1 MTISKP
7 TSESTQTSYGTKPLT
22 VRRTA
27 AGSRRRPQLADLPGW
42 LLSSVTVL
50 LLLIVWEVLVRVLD
64 VSEILFPA
72 PTRVAQAL
80 RDGFTGGTLVSN
92 TWVTLQEIVYG
103 FVIAVI
109 AGLIVAVWV
118 TSSRLAE
125 KIVLPIVVVLQTVP
139 KVALAPL
146 FLVWFGFGME
156 SKVLTTALIAFF
168 PILVNATLG
177 FNSAGTDQVNMM
189 RSFGA
194 SRWQVLF
201 RLRFPS
207 AVPSIVAGLDV
218 AVVLSVIGAIV
229 GEFVGAQAGLGYLIV
244 ASNTSLD
251 VATMFAAL
259 VVLSVIGLVLHYLV
273 VLIGRRLTFWSEENR
288 SRTAGSARSAT
299 P

>member
-1 MTISKP
+1 MT
-7 TSESTQTSYGTKPLT
+7 TTQAPETTTLRTLT
-22 VRRTA
+22 VTRETKA
-27 AGSRRRPQLADLPGW
+27 DSDRRRLSDLPGW
-42 LLSSVTVL
+42 LLSGGTVIVL
-50 LLLIVWEVLVRVLD
+50 LVLWEITVRTLD

-72 PTRVAQAL
+72 PTRIVEAL
-80 RDGFTGGTLVSN
+80 IQGFREGPFLRHTL
-92 TWVTLQEIVYG
+92 VTLQEIIYG
-103 FVIAVI
+103 FAFAVV
-109 AGLIVAVWV
+109 AGLLVAVWV

-156 SKVLTTALIAFF
+156 SKILTTALIAFF
-168 PILVNATLG
+168 PVLINATLG
-177 FNSAGTDQVNMM
+177 FNSTSSEQVNMM

-194 SRWQVLF
+194 SPIQVLTK
-201 RLRFPS
+201 LRFPS

-229 GEFVGAQAGLGYLIV
+229 AEFVGSQAGLGYLII

-259 VVLSVIGLVLHYLV
+259 VILSVIGLTLHYAV
-273 VLIGRRLTFWSEENR
+273 VLLGRRLAFWSEENR
-288 SRTAGSARSAT
+288 ARHAGL
-299 P
+299 

>member
-1 MTISKP
+1 MTMHLTERTATP
-7 TSESTQTSYGTKPLT
+7 PQGRALT
-22 VRRTA
+22 VRREA
-27 AGSRRRPQLADLPGW
+27 RSSGERRRLSDLPGW
-42 LLSSVTVL
+42 LLSGATVIVL
-50 LLLIVWEVLVRVLD
+50 LVLWEAAVRRFE

-72 PTRVAQAL
+72 PTRIVDAL
-80 RDGFTGGTLVSN
+80 VQGYSDGPFLRHTL
-92 TWVTLQEIVYG
+92 VTLQEIVYG
-103 FVIAVI
+103 FGCAVV
-109 AGLIVAVWV
+109 AGLLVAVWV

-156 SKVLTTALIAFF
+156 SKILTTALIAFF
-168 PILVNATLG
+168 PVLINATLG
-177 FNSAGTDQVNMM
+177 FNSTSSDQVNMM

-194 SRWQVLF
+194 SRIQVLTK
-201 RLRFPS
+201 LRFPS

-229 GEFVGAQAGLGYLIV
+229 AEFVGSQAGLGYLII

-259 VVLSVIGLVLHYLV
+259 VVLSVIGLTLHYLV
-273 VLIGRRLTFWSEENR
+273 VFIGRRLAFWSEENR
-288 SRTAGSARSAT
+288 SRHAAGL
-299 P
+299 

>member
-1 MTISKP
+1 MT
-7 TSESTQTSYGTKPLT
+7 TTQAPETTTLRTLT
-22 VRRTA
+22 VTRETTA
-27 AGSRRRPQLADLPGW
+27 DSDRRRLSDLPGW
-42 LLSSVTVL
+42 LLSGGTVIVL
-50 LLLIVWEVLVRVLD
+50 LILWEITVRTLD

-72 PTRVAQAL
+72 PTRIVEAL
-80 RDGFTGGTLVSN
+80 LQGFGEGPFLRH
-92 TWVTLQEIVYG
+92 TWVTLQEIIYG
-103 FVIAVI
+103 FAFAVVS
-109 AGLIVAVWV
+109 GLLVAVWV

-156 SKVLTTALIAFF
+156 SKILTTALIAFF
-168 PILVNATLG
+168 PVLVNATLG
-177 FNSAGTDQVNMM
+177 FNSTSSDQVNMM

-194 SRWQVLF
+194 SRIQVLTK
-201 RLRFPS
+201 LRFPS

-229 GEFVGAQAGLGYLIV
+229 AEFVGSQAGLGYLII

-259 VVLSVIGLVLHYLV
+259 VILSVIGLTLHYAV
-273 VLIGRRLTFWSEENR
+273 VLLGRRLAFWSEENR
-288 SRTAGSARSAT
+288 ARHASL
-299 P
+299 